1 MRAYQLATGS
11 ISAMAARHK
20 SNLHRALALVAPGH
34 PLREGL
40 DRILLANMGALVILG
55 DGPDVLAI
63 CSGGFLLDAEYSPQ
77 RLSELAKMDGAI
89 ILASDTSRIARA
101 NVHLL
106 PDAGVPTSETGTR
119 HRTAERVA
127 RSVDVPVISISEEMS
142 IISVYRGEEKRQ
154 LESLGQ
160 AVARATQA
168 LATLE
173 RYRSRFDTV
182 LGELFVHEVDN
193 GATVRDVAMAL
204 QRAEMVN
211 RLGQEVMDFVV
222 ELGVEGRL
230 IQLQLDEL
238 VAGLD
243 RERLMLLRD
252 YLPGL
257 AVNKDAG
264 STVLARLST
273 RELLDLSTVARTVGL
288 VDSTTPTHGLS
299 PMQMHL
305 KPRGYRLLARVP
317 RLGDGV
323 IEHVVDHFGGLPA
336 LLDSTVQGLTR
347 VEGVGDVR
355 ARAIREGIT
364 RVVETV
370 VTEARRR

>member
-1 MRAYQLATGS
+1 M
-11 ISAMAARHK
+11 
-20 SNLHRALALVAPGH
+20 
-34 PLREGL
+34 
-40 DRILLANMGALVILG
+40 
-55 DGPDVLAI
+55 
-63 CSGGFLLDAEYSPQ
+63 
-77 RLSELAKMDGAI
+77 
-89 ILASDTSRIARA
+89 
-101 NVHLL
+101 
-106 PDAGVPTSETGTR
+106 
-119 HRTAERVA
+119 
-127 RSVDVPVISISEEMS
+127 PVISISEEMS

-204 QRAEMVN
+204 QRAEMVS
-211 RLGQEVMDFVV
+211 RLGQEVSDFVV
-222 ELGVEGRL
+222 ELGSEGRL

-238 VAGLD
+238 LAGLD
-243 RERLMLLRD
+243 RERMLLLRD

-264 STVLARLST
+264 ATAFARLSS
-273 RELLDLSTVARTVGL
+273 RDLLDLQTVARTVGL
-288 VDSTTPTHGLS
+288 IDGSMPTHGLS
-299 PMQMHL
+299 PLHVHL
-305 KPRGYRLLARVP
+305 KPKGYRLLARVP

-323 IEHVVDHFGGLPA
+323 TEHVVDHFGGLPA
-336 LLDSTVQGLTR
+336 LLDATVQNLTR

>member
-1 MRAYQLATGS
+1 
-11 ISAMAARHK
+11 MAARHK

>member
-1 MRAYQLATGS
+1 
-11 ISAMAARHK
+11 MAFRPK

-89 ILASDTSRIARA
+89 ILASDTGRIARA

-173 RYRSRFDTV
+173 RYRTRFDTV
-182 LGELFVHEVDN
+182 LGELFVHEVDD

-204 QRAEMVN
+204 QRAEMVS
-211 RLGQEVMDFVV
+211 RLGQEVSDFVV
-222 ELGVEGRL
+222 ELGSEGRL
-230 IQLQLDEL
+230 IQLQLEEL
-238 VAGLD
+238 LAGLD
-243 RERLMLLRD
+243 RERLLLLRD

-257 AVNKDAG
+257 AVNKESGAA
-264 STVLARLST
+264 VLGRLSS
-273 RELLDLSTVARTVGL
+273 RDLLELQTVARTVGL
-288 VDSTTPTHGLS
+288 VDGSTPSHGVS
-299 PMQMHL
+299 PLQLHL
-305 KPRGYRLLARVP
+305 KPKGYRLLARVP

-336 LLDSTVQGLTR
+336 LLDASVQSLTR